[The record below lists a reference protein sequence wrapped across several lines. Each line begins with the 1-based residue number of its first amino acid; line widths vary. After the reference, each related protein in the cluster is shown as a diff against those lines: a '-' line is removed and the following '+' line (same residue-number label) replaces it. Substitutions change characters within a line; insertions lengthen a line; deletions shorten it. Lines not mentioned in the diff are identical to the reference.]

1 MNITIPSIGIVLL
14 IGPSNSGKS
23 TLLQHW
29 VNTGILSPSEIISSD
44 TYRTLVSDSNYIN
57 FQGHSQEEA
66 ELLYE
71 QYFAISTQAFAV
83 MERVLEAR
91 CTLNKC
97 TFVDATHLKS
107 EERQQYILLGK
118 KLHVPVCAIVLD
130 IPLEELLQRDT
141 MRKDPRGIKRIKQ
154 QARLL
159 KSEKRLIKKE
169 SFLKTYFVKEI
180 EALTLTR
187 QESPLY
193 LNVDAGLDII
203 GDIHGC
209 YDELLELLKKLEYEV
224 NNEGYFIHPQGRR
237 FVSVGD
243 IMSRGPKSIKTMEF
257 FERHIERGLAFM
269 TDSNHG
275 WKIARWLDG
284 RNVSLHHGDELVE
297 AEFMDYENTYGG
309 AQTAALKARLA
320 KCLLAAPSHYV
331 LMNKGLASAV
341 VTHAGIRD
349 RYIGKQSS
357 RISDFCR
364 YGDVQ
369 ELNISGKPIRNDWF
383 TEHQTSQLII
393 WGHDPKINPLKQNHT
408 LNIDQGVVFGGQLT
422 AFRYPEQTIISVNAY
437 KNYAGTQNNP
447 LLEAKAK
454 RFEPPNI
461 AAFLAGFA
469 VETSYLG
476 AIQIPGAQAKAAIDS
491 VSHYTV
497 PLEQLIYIPPTMSP
511 TPQTSALDNTLE
523 HPAEAFA
530 YYKKHGVQTMIAEKK
545 HMGSRA
551 VVLLFKDEQVAK
563 EYMDMEMF
571 GILTTR
577 TGRRFFDKEMEFK
590 IVQQLHSELLGKNY
604 FEKFNTNFVLLDAE
618 ILPWNLK
625 AQQLI
630 DQQYAHVAEQALM
643 DRSKLVEKL
652 QNTTQIN
659 VSEWLQDYQ
668 YLLNNAQQ
676 FSTIYQNYCWEVQD
690 TSAIQIAPF
699 HVLAHSAET
708 YFHKPHTWHMEMNRL
723 FAKNSDIFIETD
735 YKIIHDEASE
745 QEVIAWWEEMTAAGH
760 EGIVIKPE
768 LFVTTYK
775 GKLIQPA
782 IKVRGREYLRI
793 IYGMDYL
800 QTSNL
805 IKLKERNP
813 SKKMRNALREFA
825 LGLEGI
831 ERFVRGESTARIH
844 ECVLG
849 TLALESDPVDPRL

>member
-1 MNITIPSIGIVLL
+1 MNITIPSTGIVLL

-44 TYRTLVSDSNYIN
+44 TYRTIVSDTNYID

-71 QYFAISTQAFAV
+71 QYFAISSQAFAV

-91 CTLNKC
+91 CKLNKC

-130 IPLEELLQRDT
+130 IPLEELLRRDT
-141 MRKDPRGIKRIKQ
+141 LRNEPRGSKRIKQ

-159 KSEKRLIKKE
+159 NSEKRLIKKE

-180 EALTLTR
+180 EKLTLTR
-187 QESPLY
+187 QKSPLY
-193 LNVDAGLDII
+193 LNVEAGLDII

-209 YDELLELLKKLEYEV
+209 FDELLELLQKLDYEV
-224 NNEGYFIHPQGRR
+224 NKDGYYIHPQGRR

-243 IMSRGPKSIKTMEF
+243 IMSRGPKSIETMDF
-257 FERHIERGLAFM
+257 IERHILRGLAYM

-284 RNVSLHHGDELVE
+284 RHVSLQHGDELVE
-297 AEFMDYENTYGG
+297 AEFLDYENTYG
-309 AQTAALKARLA
+309 AEQTAALKARLA
-320 KCLLAAPSHYV
+320 KCLLSAPSHYV
-331 LMNKGLASAV
+331 LVNNGLASAV

-349 RYIGKQSS
+349 HYIGKQSA

-369 ELNISGKPIRNDWF
+369 ELDISGKPIRNDWF

-393 WGHDPKINPLKQNHT
+393 WGHDPKINPLKQNRT

-422 AFRYPEQTIISVNAY
+422 AFRYPEQTITSVNAY
-437 KNYAGTQNNP
+437 INYAGTQNNP
-447 LLEAKAK
+447 LIEAKAK

-461 AAFLAGFA
+461 ATFLAGFA
-469 VETSYLG
+469 VETPYFG
-476 AIQIPGAQAKAAIDS
+476 TIQIDGPQAKAAIDS

-497 PLEQLIYIPPTMSP
+497 PLEQLFYIPPTMSP

-551 VVLLFKDEQVAK
+551 VVLLFKDEHLAK
-563 EYMDMEMF
+563 EYMDTEML

-577 TGRRFFDKEMEFK
+577 TGRRFFDKEMEHK
-590 IVQQLHSELLGKNY
+590 IVQQLHSELLEKNY
-604 FEKFNTNFVLLDAE
+604 FEHFNTNFVLLDAE

-659 VSEWLQDYQ
+659 MSEWLQDYQ
-668 YLLNNAQQ
+668 HLLNNAQQ
-676 FSTIYQNYCWEVQD
+676 FSTVYQNYCWEVQD

-699 HVLAHSAET
+699 HILAHSSET
-708 YFHKPHTWHMEMNRL
+708 YFHKPHTWHMEMNRF
-723 FAKNSDIFIETD
+723 FAKNSTIFIETD

-800 QTSNL
+800 QASNL
-805 IKLKERNP
+805 AKLRERNP
-813 SKKMRNALREFA
+813 SKKMRHALREFA

-831 ERFVRGESTARIH
+831 ERFVRGESTSRIH